1 MALQVDTTISAAA
14 ASAVRPSDF
23 AWAALVL
30 GIMIGAIVGES
41 IALLNF
47 LHVMSGLLWTGIDLF
62 MGFVVGPILRRL
74 PIHARRAVVL
84 ALVPRTL
91 ILMPVLSTVTGTTG
105 WFLAGQMGFLDL
117 KYPEFYWVAAALA
130 IVIVLSIQ
138 GLAVLLPTNLLIYFE
153 VQKPSIDDAKVAR
166 WMRRYV
172 RVVASQGLG
181 QVAIIVIMSRFAT
194 GL

>member
-1 MALQVDTTISAAA
+1 MAAQGDMTLSPA
-14 ASAVRPSDF
+14 ASPVRASHF

-30 GIMIGAIVGES
+30 AIMIGAIVAES
-41 IALLNF
+41 VALLNF

-74 PIHARRAVVL
+74 PIAARRAVVL

-105 WFLAGQMGFLDL
+105 WFLARQLGFLDL
-117 KYPEFYWVAAALA
+117 NYPQFYWVAAALA